1 MSLFSNKVDMGV
13 KTIWQ
18 SVEFDRDEDGSDD
31 STETQEL
38 SEVDSEEALAVINW
52 LNNYT
57 VSSFFEPVDLMWIGL
72 KRTYGCADVSIK
84 NIMDSTRSKHQEF
97 DYEEVDTSVDSLQ
110 RKAAAVRENSSLLE
124 IKLQQ
129 LCRQIREDT
138 TKKYKKIKPDL
149 TKRLRKTSLT
159 EKTGSLHLHSSN
171 QSLYQMFEYVVA
183 IVSDLE
189 VMITDMVNAIEWPP
203 SIEGVQ
209 ERGPATSRKE
219 SEIRNSPQNTKSLS
233 TVLEEVR
240 KTLVDFNR
248 EYHQDSILTDEVFRQ
263 TDKAKDK
270 MSNLVHQWEISQEQ
284 ESSLHKMLGDF
295 RAETNDVSISV
306 IARGF
311 SAEAVQQVLKKS
323 TSSIAEE
330 IHRLEESS
338 YKEVRGWRQKVEDL
352 RLQLH
357 QEHFRCCAMES
368 EIRLLRDEIIRLQK
382 HLFYQQ
388 PTETFKKCD
397 IEDIFRNIC
406 DICDRVQKLSQ
417 GPGVSSQSSRNS
429 CSTPS
434 AHRVR
439 LAEEPTAEFSGDKN
453 IRSHTNGN

>member
-295 RAETNDVSISV
+295 RAETNDVSISMNESSETVVKIATDTSDLPRVRSLLESILTELQRANELSHRSSYLLTKPKSGDV

-338 YKEVRGWRQKVEDL
+338 YKEVRGWRQKVEL
-352 RLQLH
+352 
-357 QEHFRCCAMES
+357 
-368 EIRLLRDEIIRLQK
+368 
-382 HLFYQQ
+382 
-388 PTETFKKCD
+388 
-397 IEDIFRNIC
+397 
-406 DICDRVQKLSQ
+406 
-417 GPGVSSQSSRNS
+417 
-429 CSTPS
+429 
-434 AHRVR
+434 
-439 LAEEPTAEFSGDKN
+439 
-453 IRSHTNGN
+453 